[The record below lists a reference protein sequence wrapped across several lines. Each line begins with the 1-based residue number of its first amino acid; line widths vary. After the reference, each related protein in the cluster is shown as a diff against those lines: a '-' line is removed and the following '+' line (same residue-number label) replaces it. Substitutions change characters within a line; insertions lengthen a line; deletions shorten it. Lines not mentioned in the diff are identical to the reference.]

1 MSARSKP
8 LAITMAL
15 AITAACM
22 GVATSVPVA
31 AAAPTWTTAFRDD
44 FSGSGLPNPANWQLT
59 LGTSYP
65 GGPANFGTGE
75 IEVMTDNP
83 NNVDVRN
90 GSMYIT
96 PQRDAAGGWTSARV
110 ETNRANFKPPAG
122 GIMHVESRL
131 QMPNV
136 TGAAALGYWPAFWML
151 GSPNRANRWS
161 WPGIGEFDIMEN
173 VQGLNWSYGVLHCGF
188 WDATGNGPCHEP
200 DGLNNGGAPCL
211 VTTCQAGFH
220 VYSMEWDSTGAT
232 DQLRWYIDGRQTHS
246 VNETDVPAQA
256 WTDLSSH
263 AGYFIIFNVAM
274 GGAFPNSRNLG
285 GGPYADTKP
294 GVPLVVDYVEVKYA
308 AGRVRR
314 PTHRPAA
321 TADVPADQP
330 AATPTSRRPTRRHP
344 RRRPPPHHRPP
355 TSRPRGPSNLR
366 VTGTT
371 ASTITIGWNGSA
383 TRQLRRAA
391 LRSTHRHRHRDQ
403 LHRRRDCCRTR
414 RTCTRSAAAG
424 SPPRC

>member
-1 MSARSKP
+1 MMSARSKP

-15 AITAACM
+15 AITAVSM

-31 AAAPTWTTAFRDD
+31 AAAPAWTTAFRDD
-44 FSGSGLPNPANWQLT
+44 FSGSGLPNPANWQMT

-90 GSMYIT
+90 GSLYIT
-96 PQRDAAGGWTSARV
+96 PQRDASGGWTSARV
-110 ETNRANFKPPAG
+110 ESNRANFKPPAG
-122 GIMHVESRL
+122 GIMRVESRV

-173 VQGLNWSYGVLHCGF
+173 VQGLNWSYAVLHCGF

-220 VYSMEWDSTGAT
+220 VYSMEWDSTGAS

-246 VNETDVPAQA
+246 VNETDVPAQT

-285 GGPYADTKP
+285 GGPYAGTRP
-294 GVPLVVDYVEVKYA
+294 GVPMVVDYVEVQYA
-308 AGRVRR
+308 AGQGNPTPPPTTPTPPPPSQPANPPPPPISRR
-314 PTHRPAA
+314 ADRRTCGSPEQRPAPSRSAGTARRPAA
-321 TADVPADQP
+321 MTCCVPD
-330 AATPTSRRPTRRHP
+330 
-344 RRRPPPHHRPP
+344 
-355 TSRPRGPSNLR
+355 
-366 VTGTT
+366 
-371 ASTITIGWNGSA
+371 NGSPPSPG
-383 TRQLRRAA
+383 RA
-391 LRSTHRHRHRDQ
+391 SPT
-403 LHRRRDCCRTR
+403 RDCCPTR
-414 RTCTRSAAAG
+414 RTCIRSAAAG
-424 SPPRC
+424 SPHRC